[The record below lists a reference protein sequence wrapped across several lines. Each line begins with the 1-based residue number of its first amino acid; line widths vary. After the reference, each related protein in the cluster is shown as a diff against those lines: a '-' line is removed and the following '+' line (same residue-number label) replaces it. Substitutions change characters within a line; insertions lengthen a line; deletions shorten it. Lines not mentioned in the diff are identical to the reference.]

1 MVETCGRFEHQ
12 YVMTHYF
19 PGKICSAPE
28 LITEGEEDGKR
39 EWGRSR
45 TKGVSSEA
53 ESEQLQASSS
63 TNEASSTHSPVSD
76 NHSLSVPSIVSTN
89 SPSTSAVPSIS
100 VSTSTLSTTS
110 SPSTTASKVN
120 PDCVNSTYQDSSL
133 IPTQTPKNPSAF
145 SKMPNMIPRPGT
157 EVRFTKFPAKPYK
170 DGATPSEVTQH
181 CLDSTYS
188 VRCML
193 EGLER

>member
-1 MVETCGRFEHQ
+1 
-12 YVMTHYF
+12 MTHYF

-45 TKGVSSEA
+45 TKEVSSEA
-53 ESEQLQASSS
+53 ESEQPQSSSS
-63 TNEASSTHSPVSD
+63 TNEASSHSPVSD
-76 NHSLSVPSIVSTN
+76 NISSSVPSTVTTI
-89 SPSTSAVPSIS
+89 SPSISTAPSIS
-100 VSTSTLSTTS
+100 VSTPTVSTTS
-110 SPSTTASKVN
+110 SHSTTASKEN
-120 PDCVNSTYQDSSL
+120 PDCVSNTLQGSS
-133 IPTQTPKNPSAF
+133 QTPKNPPTF
-145 SKMPNMIPRPGT
+145 SKMPNMIPKPGT

-193 EGLER
+193 EGLERWVI